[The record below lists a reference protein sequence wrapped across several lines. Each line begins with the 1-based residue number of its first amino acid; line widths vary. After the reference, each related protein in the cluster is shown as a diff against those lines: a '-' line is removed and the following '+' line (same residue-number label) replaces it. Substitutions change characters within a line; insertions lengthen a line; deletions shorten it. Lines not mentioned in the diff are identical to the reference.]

1 MAEYVVKLPDVGE
14 GIAEA
19 EIVEWHVNPGDDV
32 VEDQVMVEV
41 MTDKATVELPSPV
54 AGVVISVGAA
64 VGDVL
69 SVGSPLIRIET
80 GAGGGNGDARE
91 PATAA
96 TPAAESAEP
105 DEGTTTPPPQ
115 QPTEPAHVA
124 EAVPSN
130 GKSSSA
136 SKPTT
141 AATAAPAV
149 RQRAKALGIDLGT
162 VTGTGPDGRIVHGD
176 LDAQLMQDRPSSPR
190 RTRRAVEAEDV
201 VDEVKVIGLRRNIA
215 QRMHIAKTR
224 IPHFT
229 YVEEID
235 VSEIERLRAHLNQER
250 LDGESRLTV
259 LPFLMRAVVVAVDD
273 FPQMN
278 AKFDDENGVVQRH
291 RSVHL
296 GIATQTAKGLMVPV
310 VKDAQSL
317 DMWDF
322 ADEVA
327 RLSTASRNGKVTLE
341 ELSGS
346 TITISSLGSLG
357 GIVST
362 PIINYPEVA
371 IIGVNKIATRP
382 VYVNDL
388 LVPRQI
394 MNLSSSFD
402 HRVVD
407 GADAA
412 AFIQRIRA
420 LLETPALLFMP

>member
-19 EIVEWHVNPGDDV
+19 EIVEWHVNPGDEV
-32 VEDQVMVEV
+32 AEDQVMVEV

-64 VGDVL
+64 VGDIL
-69 SVGSPLIRIET
+69 AVGSPLVRIDT
-80 GAGGGNGDARE
+80 GATTGNGHGSE
-91 PATAA
+91 PATCEAPAEMAA
-96 TPAAESAEP
+96 APPAESDHDSPAP
-105 DEGTTTPPPQ
+105 LPSPP
-115 QPTEPAHVA
+115 EPAPVA
-124 EAVPSN
+124 TAAPTN
-130 GKSSSA
+130 GKVA
-136 SKPTT
+136 P
-141 AATAAPAV
+141 AAAPAV
-149 RQRAKALGIDLGT
+149 RQRAKTLGIDLGT
-162 VTGTGPDGRIVHGD
+162 VTGSGPEGRVLHGD
-176 LDAQLMQDRPSSPR
+176 LDAQLSRQAPAAPR
-190 RTRRAVEAEDV
+190 RARPPAGGEDV

-215 QRMHIAKTR
+215 QRMQLSKTR

-235 VSEIERLRAHLNQER
+235 VTEAERLRAHLNQER
-250 LDGESRLTV
+250 LEGESRLTV
-259 LPFLMRAVVVAVDD
+259 LPLLMRAVVVAIDD

-278 AKFDDENGVVQRH
+278 ARYDDENGVVQRH

-310 VKDAQSL
+310 VKDAQSR
-317 DMWDF
+317 DMWSF
-322 ADEVA
+322 AEEVA
-327 RLSTASRNGKVTLE
+327 RLSTAARNGKITLE
-341 ELSGS
+341 ELSDS

-371 IIGVNKIATRP
+371 IIGVNKITTRP
-382 VYVNDL
+382 VYVNEIVL
-388 LVPRQI
+388 PRQI

>member
-19 EIVEWHVNPGDDV
+19 EIVEWHVNPGDAV

-54 AGVVISVGAA
+54 SGVVISVGAA

-69 SVGSPLIRIET
+69 SVGSPLIRIDT
-80 GAGGGNGDARE
+80 GNGDGAE
-91 PATAA
+91 PV
-96 TPAAESAEP
+96 TPAKPAAASGEP
-105 DEGTTTPPPQ
+105 EEEKPTPPSS
-115 QPTEPAHVA
+115 PTELP
-124 EAVPSN
+124 AVPAAAPRN
-130 GKSSSA
+130 GKTQPA
-136 SKPTT
+136 PAPTT
-141 AATAAPAV
+141 APTAAATAAPAV
-149 RQRAKALGIDLGT
+149 RQRAKALGIDLGA

-176 LDAQLMQDRPSSPR
+176 LDAQLTQDRPSAPR
-190 RTRRAVEAEDV
+190 RTRPPVEAEDV
-201 VDEVKVIGLRRNIA
+201 VDEVRVIGLRRNIA
-215 QRMHIAKTR
+215 QRMEIAKKH

-278 AKFDDENGVVQRH
+278 ARYDDENGVVQRH

-310 VKDAQSL
+310 VKDAQSH

-327 RLSTASRNGKVTLE
+327 RLSTAARNGKVTLE
-341 ELSGS
+341 ELTGS

-382 VYVNDL
+382 IYVNDIVL
-388 LVPRQI
+388 PRQI

>member
-69 SVGSPLIRIET
+69 AVGSPLVRIDT
-80 GAGGGNGDARE
+80 GAGAGNGSTE

-96 TPAAESAEP
+96 
-105 DEGTTTPPPQ
+105 
-115 QPTEPAHVA
+115 VA
-124 EAVPSN
+124 ETRQPAEQSDESPVPEKARPDPAPVGTAAPGN
-130 GKSSSA
+130 GKVA
-136 SKPTT
+136 RDT
-141 AATAAPAV
+141 APSAAPAV
-149 RQRAKALGIDLGT
+149 RQRAKSLGIDLGT
-162 VTGTGPDGRIVHGD
+162 VAGSGPDGRIVHGD
-176 LDAQLMQDRPSSPR
+176 LDAHLSRQDSPAPSRSRPPVS
-190 RTRRAVEAEDV
+190 TEDV

-215 QRMHIAKTR
+215 QRMQLSKTR

-229 YVEEID
+229 YVEEVD
-235 VSEIERLRAHLNQER
+235 VTEVERLRAHLNQER
-250 LDGESRLTV
+250 LEGESRLTV
-259 LPFLMRAVVVAVDD
+259 LPLLMRAVVVAIED

-278 AKFDDENGVVQRH
+278 AKYDDENGVVRRH

-310 VKDAQSL
+310 VKDAQSR
-317 DMWDF
+317 DVWNS
-322 ADEVA
+322 AEEVA
-327 RLSTASRNGKVTLE
+327 RLSTAARNGKVTLE

-371 IIGVNKIATRP
+371 IIGVNKIITRP
-382 VYVNDL
+382 VYVNDAVL
-388 LVPRQI
+388 PRQI

-420 LLETPALLFMP
+420 LLETPALLFMA